1 MMRLKI
7 SLSEKVG
14 QNLKKYIKISAYRT
28 QENFAVAMNAHPT
41 TIRRWIAH
49 GVNDI
54 DTIKKIAEMLEI
66 DIFEL
71 LK

>member
-1 MMRLKI
+1 MQLKI
-7 SLSEKVG
+7 SLSKKVG
-14 QNLKKYIKISAYRT
+14 KNLKNLIKKSKFVT

-41 TIRRWIAH
+41 TIRRWLAH
-49 GVNDI
+49 GLNDI
-54 DTIKKIAEMLEI
+54 DTIEKIAELLEI